1 MVNPTEDSMYAPTPP
16 DAPVTVKQ
24 VLYVRRQIADDVAE
38 QLNGLKAQI
47 SQEVDGKDVI
57 RQSSEDKR
65 ANRRNRNRA
74 YTLLVALA
82 FTFLVPVALTA
93 FGMVGLLKFAT
104 GISIVPDAA
113 ITAWAWIK
121 KY

>member
-1 MVNPTEDSMYAPTPP
+1 MVNPTEDSMHAPTTP
-16 DAPVTVKQ
+16 DAPATVKQ
-24 VLYVRRQIADDVAE
+24 VLYVHRQMTHDVAE
-38 QLNGLKAQI
+38 QLNGLRVKIA
-47 SQEVDGKDVI
+47 QEVDGKDII

-82 FTFLVPVALTA
+82 FTFIVPVALTE